1 MDELSLILTSYHKRN
16 RKVIRAFCDVDPKDL
31 HHIESGCY
39 NIAFEN
45 QQSNDRVSMEE
56 IENWRK
62 ALVEASDLSGM
73 LFKRK
78 ER

>member
-1 MDELSLILTSYHKRN
+1 MDELNLILTSYHKSN
-16 RKVIRAFCDVDPKDL
+16 KKVLRAFCDVHPKDL
-31 HHIESGCY
+31 HHIESICY

-45 QQSNDRVSMEE
+45 QQSNDRVSMGE

-62 ALVEASDLSGM
+62 ALVEASDLSGL
-73 LFKRK
+73 LFNRK

>member
-1 MDELSLILTSYHKRN
+1 MDELSLILTSYHKSN
-16 RKVIRAFCDVDPKDL
+16 RKVIWAFCDVHPKDL

-45 QQSNDRVSMEE
+45 QQSNDIVSMEE

-62 ALVEASDLSGM
+62 ALVEASYISGL
-73 LFKRK
+73 LFKRN
-78 ER
+78 EM